1 VYSSNSWP
9 GDPKGYGLVM
19 KPASRVLAASA
30 AALVLLLCSS
40 CAQIRVQRP
49 SLHGALDLAPLQSGQ
64 IVVWVSARRGY
75 YPPAVA
81 ASFAKDF
88 PAANLVQLEIPAESF
103 IGEIQ
108 TKAAHQPPD
117 LAFVS
122 HHFTQVQPL
131 LDAKAIWLAWGRP
144 RFDTIGW
151 WVIFKDTK
159 RLAKAQAFVRWL
171 SRAPGWQPS
180 AHSASMSREAVEA
193 VQKISITAL
202 HATVSG
208 NQAALE
214 ALLDKDAARS
224 RRMPA
229 DPSARV
235 SDVQPIFTFG
245 NARIAFVM
253 LSVLASGDTF
263 YGVRHMIFILRNQGA
278 GWRILQMNPDAQM
291 PARPDDVNPPLLRAF
306 DSGIGSNRAEPPPP
320 PAILVDPPDRAVLP
334 RFPDRPDITW
344 RSEAPAGASFVVE
357 SQFTNPGDE
366 VNWSASNLVF
376 AQASRVEQPFRERA
390 PFGVGQQ
397 PHRWRIWTLG
407 ASGAISVSSWRTVVF
422 SN

>member
-1 VYSSNSWP
+1 
-9 GDPKGYGLVM
+9 M
-19 KPASRVLAASA
+19 RPASRVLAASA

-40 CAQIRVQRP
+40 CAQVRVRP
-49 SLHGALDLAPLQSGQ
+49 SLDAALDLAPLQSGQ

-88 PAANLVQLEIPAESF
+88 PEANLVQLEIPAESF
-103 IGEIQ
+103 IGKIQ
-108 TKAAHQPPD
+108 TKAADQPPD
-117 LAFVS
+117 VAFVS
-122 HHFTQVQPL
+122 NFTQVQPL

-159 RLAKAQAFVRWL
+159 RLAQAQAFVRWL

-180 AHSASMSREAVEA
+180 AHNASISSETVKA

-208 NQAALE
+208 DQAALE
-214 ALLDKDAARS
+214 ALLDNDAARS

-235 SDVQPIFTFG
+235 SEVQPIFTFG

-253 LSVLASGDTF
+253 LGVLASGDTF

-278 GWRILQMNPDAQM
+278 GWRILQINPDAQM
-291 PARPDDVNPPLLRAF
+291 PARASDVTPPLLRAF
-306 DSGIGSNRAEPPPP
+306 DSGIVSNLAEPPPP

-334 RFPDRPDITW
+334 RFPDRPDIAW
-344 RSEAPAGASFVVE
+344 RSEAPADASFIVE

-366 VNWSASNLVF
+366 VNWSVSHLVF
-376 AQASRVEQPFRERA
+376 AQGSRAEQPFRERA

-407 ASGAISVSSWRTVVF
+407 PSGAISVSSWRTVVF